1 MNSDSLKEYFDTN
14 RKLWNDL
21 VSINKNSRMYDL
33 DGFKKGKSSLNFIE
47 LEELGD
53 VAGKSLLHLQCHF
66 GMDTLSWARL
76 GARVTGIDFSEE
88 AIQLARSLSK
98 ELDIPGRFIQSNI
111 YDSREVLSEEF
122 DIVCTSYG
130 VLCWLPDLMEWGRI
144 ISHFLKD
151 DGIFYMVEF
160 HPVRSMFDD
169 QGKMKEPYFH
179 SDKPIR
185 YEGTGTYADPSAPF
199 HHVTYEWLHSLG
211 DVVNALVEAG
221 LRIEFLHEFPFSMY
235 DDCPWL
241 EQRDDGLWYH
251 KNKEIKAPMT
261 FSIKAHKATKT
272 KER

>member
-1 MNSDSLKEYFDTN
+1 MNSDSLREYFDTN
-14 RKLWNDL
+14 RKLWNGL
-21 VSINKNSRMYDL
+21 VSINKKSKMYDL

-53 VAGKSLLHLQCHF
+53 VAEKSLLHLQCHF
-66 GMDTLSWARL
+66 GMDTLSWAKL
-76 GARVTGIDFSEE
+76 GAKVTGIDFSEE

-98 ELDIPGRFIQSNI
+98 DLDIPGRFIQSNI
-111 YDSREVLSEEF
+111 YDSRDVLSEKF
-122 DIVCTSYG
+122 DIVYTSYG

-151 DGIFYMVEF
+151 NGIFYIVEF
-160 HPVRSMFDD
+160 HPIRSMFDD
-169 QGKMKEPYFH
+169 EGKMKESYFH

-199 HHVTYEWLHSLG
+199 HHVTYEWIHTLA
-211 DVVNALVEAG
+211 DIVNSLVEAE
-221 LRIEFLHEFPFSMY
+221 LKIQFLHEFPFSMY

-251 KNKEIKAPMT
+251 KNREIKAPMM
-261 FSIKAHKATKT
+261 FSIRAT